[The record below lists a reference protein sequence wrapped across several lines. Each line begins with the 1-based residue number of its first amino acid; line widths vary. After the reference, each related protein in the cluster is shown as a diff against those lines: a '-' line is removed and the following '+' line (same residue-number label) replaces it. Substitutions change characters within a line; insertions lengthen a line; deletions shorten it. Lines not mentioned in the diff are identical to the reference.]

1 MHKDG
6 TLHGNRYLAPGT
18 KVRLDNGGEI
28 PFSEYGVIVHCWRDE
43 QTSLF
48 DCHIAF
54 YGEEMPLGEPDEKP
68 YILRYYA
75 STLATVGIAID
86 EDADSGVQSPEGCCC
101 SSQPDLAVVPIGGDG
116 LDRRV
121 FASLKRVAIHGGKQW
136 WLYLSSCLICSQ
148 DWMIAQDER
157 IYDNYYLRRLST
169 AAKEEIVD
177 KSLWPNEFT
186 TYERVLRLGRTQGQI
201 WTFDDPVSPALTTT
215 AEDLRRERPD
225 ITVEEIAYL
234 LGISVSNAAKLLG

>member
-1 MHKDG
+1 LNVHLHQNPPVTRQFAFLGSGYYPNDELNAWIGPMHKDG

-86 EDADSGVQSPEGCCC
+86 EDADSGVQSPEV
-101 SSQPDLAVVPIGGDG
+101 AVVALYPI
-116 LDRRV
+116 
-121 FASLKRVAIHGGKQW
+121 
-136 WLYLSSCLICSQ
+136 
-148 DWMIAQDER
+148 
-157 IYDNYYLRRLST
+157 
-169 AAKEEIVD
+169 
-177 KSLWPNEFT
+177 
-186 TYERVLRLGRTQGQI
+186 
-201 WTFDDPVSPALTTT
+201 
-215 AEDLRRERPD
+215 
-225 ITVEEIAYL
+225 
-234 LGISVSNAAKLLG
+234 